1 MTEVEKSKL
10 TQQFLQC
17 IAQHLSSR
25 PECKGITYRIAIDA
39 YDTKLID
46 SKPILEND
54 LSGSRILFS
63 PNVLVFPDRYQRKEI
78 NKVNVV
84 HHVICSHF
92 GELLIDDEEIGL
104 FVDSSKLVKGIYE
117 YQSSMDNKKRRWV
130 RIESL

>member
-25 PECKGITYRIAIDA
+25 PECKGVAYRIAIDE
-39 YDTKLID
+39 YDSKLVD
-46 SKPILEND
+46 CKPILKND
-54 LSGSRILFS
+54 LSGSRILFR
-63 PNVLVFPDRYQRKEI
+63 PNVLVFPDKYQRKEI

-84 HHVICSHF
+84 YHVISSHF
-92 GELLIDDEEIGL
+92 SDLLVDNKEIGL
-104 FVDSSKLVKGIYE
+104 FIDSSKLVKGIYE
-117 YQSSMDNKKRRWV
+117 YQSSVDNKKRRWV